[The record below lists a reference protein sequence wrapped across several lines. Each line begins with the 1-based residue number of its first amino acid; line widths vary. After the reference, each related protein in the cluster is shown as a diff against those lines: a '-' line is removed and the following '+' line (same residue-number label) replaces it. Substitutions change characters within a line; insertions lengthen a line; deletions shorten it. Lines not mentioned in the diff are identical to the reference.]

1 MKTAIN
7 WFEIPVVDFERALT
21 FYSEVIGQEVKRH
34 EMPDPDMIYGV
45 FPYEE
50 GKGIG
55 GAIVKM
61 KGAKPSTDG
70 VTIYLDGGEDLT
82 PSLARAEK
90 AGAKIIIPK
99 TDIGE
104 NGFMAQF
111 IDTEGNR
118 VALHSI
124 N

>member
-7 WFEIPVVDFERALT
+7 WFEIPVIDFERARK
-21 FYSEVIGQEVKRH
+21 FYSEVIGQEVVIH
-34 EMPDPDMIYGV
+34 PMPDPEMLYGV
-45 FPYEE
+45 FPYEV
-50 GKGIG
+50 GQGIG
-55 GAIVKM
+55 GALVKM
-61 KGAKPSTDG
+61 QGANPSMDG
-70 VTIYLDGGEDLT
+70 VTIYLSGGEDLS
-82 PSLARAEK
+82 PSLERAEK

-99 TDIGE
+99 TAIGE

-118 VALHSI
+118 IALHSM